1 MANILSFKQDV
12 LFEKMTFEDYE
23 AVIGSKVAGTWNIHN
38 ALSSNPLDFFIALSS
53 AAGIVGNRGQAAY
66 AAANTFLD
74 AFCLHRQRLGLAASS
89 IDLTAVADVGYLAD
103 TGAERQ
109 DEVLK
114 NLGGESMNEAE
125 VLALIGAAVMDAA
138 QSDNNKRVFPG
149 HCLTGLNLGEDPEKL
164 PYYAADAK
172 FSHLRQAVLSLHGGA
187 GGATSGAQVSIS
199 TSLSRVK
206 TQEEAVQ
213 IIIDGLTG
221 KLSSILMIPTDEL
234 DAGTPITK
242 YGLDSLNAIELRN
255 WITKELGVNLQVL
268 QLLTSG
274 SLANLAGTIFN
285 KRG

>member
-1 MANILSFKQDV
+1 
-12 LFEKMTFEDYE
+12 MTFEDYE

-38 ALSSNPLDFFIALSS
+38 ALSSTPLDFFIALSS

-74 AFCLHRQRLGLAASS
+74 AFCRYRQKLGLPASS
-89 IDLTAVADVGYLAD
+89 IDLTAVNDVGYLAD
-103 TGAERQ
+103 SGAERQ

-125 VLALIGAAVMDAA
+125 VLALIGAAVMDSS
-138 QSDNNKRVFPG
+138 QSDKDHKNGEGIFPG
-149 HCLTGLNLGEDPEKL
+149 HCLTGLHLGEDPQKL
-164 PYYAADAK
+164 PYYASDAK
-172 FSHLRQAVLSLHGGA
+172 FNHLREAMLALHGS
-187 GGATSGAQVSIS
+187 SGAVPGALVSIS
-199 TSLSRVK
+199 TALSRVK
-206 TQEEAVQ
+206 TPEEAVE
-213 IIIDGLTG
+213 IITVGLTG

-234 DAGTPITK
+234 DASTPITK

-255 WITKELGVNLQVL
+255 WITKDLGVNLQVL

-274 SLANLAGTIFN
+274 SLANLASTILT